1 MKKSKQK
8 LLILL
13 ILLVIGF
20 IYYYIALPAI
30 NIHSTEFWFFIFFTV
45 VFIIGAYIKLKKLS
59 LKDKKVIKNSVMILA
74 VIIVIFLIGSLLSSP
89 IINAKKYQKLL
100 TVEERNFTE
109 DIKQISFNK
118 IPILDKASAAK
129 LGDRKMGTMLE
140 MVSQFK
146 VSDLYTQINY
156 QGVPVRVTPL
166 EYESTIKWLTNR
178 SNGIPAYIKIDM
190 ATQNVEVVKLEKGM
204 KYSNVEHFGRNIYR
218 HLRFKYPTYIF
229 DTVNFEID
237 DEGTPYWICPVK
249 KFNIGLFGGA
259 TIGRVVLLNAVTGEM
274 IDYDISEVPKWV
286 DRVYSAN
293 MLIGL
298 YDYYGELKHGYFN
311 SILGQKDSLTTT
323 DGYNYIALEDD
334 VWIYTGITS
343 VVGDQSNV
351 GFVLM
356 NQRTMETRY
365 YIIPGATE
373 YSAMNSAEGQVQHLN
388 YDATFPLL
396 LNLGGEPTYFIALK
410 DEAGLVKKYAM
421 VNVEKYQ
428 IVAIGDSIIECEKEY
443 VKLMNEHGI
452 SNIDTSSIK
461 KITGKIKKIA
471 QGVIAGDSHY
481 YIMLEGNDGIFDVN
495 VVEFLDVVRY
505 DVGDE
510 ITLEYMEGEGVNTV
524 MVR

>member
-1 MKKSKQK
+1 MKKGKYNIF
-8 LLILL
+8 LLFILILG
-13 ILLVIGF
+13 GF

-30 NIHSTEFWFFIFFTV
+30 NIHSTGFWFFIFFAV
-45 VFIIGAYIKLKKLS
+45 VFLIGVYIKFKKLS
-59 LKDKKVIKNSVMILA
+59 LNDSKVAKTSIMILS
-74 VIIVIFLIGSLLSSP
+74 VIIVIFVIGSLLSSP
-89 IINAKKYQKLL
+89 IINAKKYQQLL
-100 TVEERNFTE
+100 TVDERNFTE
-109 DIKQISFNK
+109 DIKEISFNK
-118 IPILDKASAAK
+118 IPILDKDSAAR
-129 LGDRKMGTMLE
+129 LGERKMGTMID

-146 VSDLYTQINY
+146 VSSLYTQINF

-178 SNGIPAYIKIDM
+178 SKGIPGYIKIDM
-190 ATQNVEVVKLEKGM
+190 ATQNVEVVKLEDTI
-204 KYSNVEHFGRNIYR
+204 KYSNAEHFGRNIYR

-259 TIGRVVLLNAVTGEM
+259 TIGKVVLLNAITGEM
-274 IDYDISEVPKWV
+274 VEHPISEVPEWV

-293 MLIGL
+293 MLISL
-298 YDYYGELKHGYFN
+298 YNYHGELKHGFLN

-323 DGYNYIALEDD
+323 EGYNYIALEDD

-351 GFVLM
+351 GFVLI

-373 YSAMNSAEGQVQHLN
+373 YSAMNSAEGQIQHLG

-396 LNLGGEPTYFIALK
+396 LNIGGEPTYFIALK
-410 DEAGLVKKYAM
+410 DEAGLVKKYGM

-443 VKLMNEHGI
+443 IRLMNEHGI
-452 SNIDTSSIK
+452 SNIDRDSIK

-471 QGVIAGDSHY
+471 QGVIAGNSHY
-481 YIMLEGNDGIFDVN
+481 YIMLEDNDGIFDVN
-495 VVEFLDVVRY
+495 VVEYVEIVKY

-510 ITLEYMEGEGVNTV
+510 ITLEYMEGEGVN
-524 MVR
+524 MVVLR